1 MRLFYFLIIA
11 FLFNSIF
18 SISIN
23 PSEYCE
29 INGHTEKKIWS
40 YVICRNDDRIQ
51 YDLARE
57 NFIKEHILEITPQI
71 KIDVYGTGKEN
82 LTDLFI
88 ERFIGP
94 PGSVYNISPNNDQA
108 AMDLM
113 SVGCLHFACSEKSFM
128 ISNPVTRNTLLGI
141 IHQTMN
147 GKSNDNNENSLI
159 NGGGHYLTLF
169 SNDYKNFE
177 DIEPR
182 YIKSILEYL
191 SYESEYNSLIAYD
204 PIIYFVGE
212 DNYLIDIGMSK
223 NLFN

>member
-1 MRLFYFLIIA
+1 MKKLSLYVILVLLS

-18 SISIN
+18 LISVN
-23 PSEYCE
+23 SAEYCN

-40 YVICRNDDRIQ
+40 YVICYNERYGEKTQ
-51 YDLARE
+51 FYLARE
-57 NFIKEHILEITPQI
+57 IFIKEHILEITPQI
-71 KIDVYGTGKEN
+71 KIDLYGTGKEN
-82 LTDLFI
+82 LNDLFI
-88 ERFIGP
+88 ERFTGP

-113 SVGCLHFACSEKSFM
+113 FVGCLLHACSEKSFM
-128 ISNPVTRNTLLGI
+128 ISNPATRKTLLGI
-141 IHQTMN
+141 IHGSMN
-147 GKSNDNNENSLI
+147 GKRNDNNENSLI

-177 DIEPR
+177 DIKPR

-191 SYESEYNSLIAYD
+191 SYKSEYNFFIAYD

-212 DNYLIDIGMSK
+212 DNKLVEIR
-223 NLFN
+223 